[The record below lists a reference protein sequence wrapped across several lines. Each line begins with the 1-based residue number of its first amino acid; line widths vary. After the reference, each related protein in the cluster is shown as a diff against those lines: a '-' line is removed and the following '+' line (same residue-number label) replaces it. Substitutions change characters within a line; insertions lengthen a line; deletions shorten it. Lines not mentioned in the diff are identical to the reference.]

1 MSREEEKKSQEKKK
15 VARRKKKSREEKKV
29 ARRKKSR
36 WKKKKSMSL
45 PSHRRYGKLSA
56 IFVVYR
62 SFEQVVNKGRKP
74 CFKKAM
80 ASCRALFGAT
90 YMTFGRSHM
99 NETIAGKKTCYA
111 LHVLSERTPQEVS
124 SS

>member
-1 MSREEEKKSQEKKK
+1 MGDCPPFWLFVDLLSKSLLTRAENH
-15 VARRKKKSREEKKV
+15 A
-29 ARRKKSR
+29 
-36 WKKKKSMSL
+36 
-45 PSHRRYGKLSA
+45 
-56 IFVVYR
+56 
-62 SFEQVVNKGRKP
+62 
-74 CFKKAM
+74 FKKAM

-90 YMTFGRSHM
+90 NMTFGRSHM